1 MHKQTNSKE
10 NRRFFI
16 EFHSLF
22 LDRTAVSCFDF
33 NDVVVLILRA
43 HLGDL
48 FLIFSLF
55 QNLKVPL
62 PELVAAE
69 LGKRRRVL
77 SDRLSLNDAVGLRTT
92 SD

>member
-22 LDRTAVSCFDF
+22 LDRTAVSGSGFK
-33 NDVVVLILRA
+33 DVDVLILRA
-43 HLGDL
+43 PSGCLWIK
-48 FLIFSLF
+48 FLFSLF

-62 PELVAAE
+62 PEFVAAE
-69 LGKRRRVL
+69 LGKRRCIMMQIFYQTVCP
-77 SDRLSLNDAVGLRTT
+77 
-92 SD
+92 

>member
-10 NRRFFI
+10 SRRFFI

-22 LDRTAVSCFDF
+22 LDRTAVSCSGFYV
-33 NDVVVLILRA
+33 VVVLIVRA
-43 HLGDL
+43 HFGRLWIKVL
-48 FLIFSLF
+48 FFLI

-69 LGKRRRVL
+69 LGKRRRVN
-77 SDRLSLNDAVGLRTT
+77 SL
-92 SD
+92 